1 MAQDEIKKVKRAG
14 DDYYAV
20 LGVDRDSGDDVIK
33 KAYRKL
39 ALKLHP
45 DKCSEPGAEEA
56 FKKLSEAFSTLSDP
70 QKRRIF
76 DQCGADGL
84 RGGGGGGGGGG
95 MDINPEDI
103 FQAFFGGMQPGG
115 ATFMRGGAPGMQFSS
130 GGGPGVFHFSTSSMG
145 GGGFQTFNIGPGM
158 RGGPQIRQQQRR
170 RPEPEEEQEAVEAPA
185 WMKTLQAVAGGL
197 GPLLPLVAVAV
208 IGLVMILMGAV
219 LQFFIQ
225 RMMILLPILYLTE
238 GKVKV
243 ALIGGV
249 VVLGLLGLC

>member
-1 MAQDEIKKVKRAG
+1 MAQDEIKRLKRSG

-20 LGVDRDSGDDVIK
+20 LGVDKDAGDDVIK

-76 DQCGADGL
+76 DQCGAEGL
-84 RGGGGGGGGGG
+84 RGGGGGGGGG

-115 ATFMRGGAPGMQFSS
+115 ATFMRGGQSGMHFSS
-130 GGGPGVFHFSTSSMG
+130 GGGQQGVFHFSTSSMG
-145 GGGFQTFNIGPGM
+145 PGGGFQTFNIGPGM
-158 RGGPQIRQQQRR
+158 RAGPQIRQRQR
-170 RPEPEEEQEAVEAPA
+170 PQPEEEEAPMETPA
-185 WMKTLQAVAGGL
+185 WIKSLQAVAGGL
-197 GPLLPLVAVAV
+197 GPLLPLVAVAL
-208 IGLVMILMGAV
+208 IGLGMILMGAV

-238 GKVKV
+238 GRVKI